1 MWISV
6 NIMCLSVEHSRKTK
20 ENLKGILSKDLP
32 YLRLTNSKLTNKL
45 I

>member
-32 YLRLTNSKLTNKL
+32 YLRFRKIKIDN
-45 I
+45 